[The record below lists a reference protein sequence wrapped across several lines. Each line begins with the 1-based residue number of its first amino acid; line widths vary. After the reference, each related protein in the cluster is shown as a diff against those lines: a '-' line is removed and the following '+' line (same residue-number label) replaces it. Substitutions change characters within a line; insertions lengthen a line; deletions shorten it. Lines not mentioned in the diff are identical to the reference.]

1 MSKFSFGK
9 KFNTA
14 KIFNI
19 ETEGFD
25 YISLEDLAAAIP
37 ADADPNEVIFIV
49 RGIYLNKKGLYEPA
63 PVVALDDCY
72 VNLPSHLYDTCADII
87 ADNLAVAAINDGKV
101 GFRIEKYFQKKY
113 QKDCYSVEWVDL

>member
-25 YISLEDLAAAIP
+25 YLSLEDLAAAIP

-87 ADNLAVAAINDGKV
+87 SDNLAVAAINDGKV

>member
-19 ETEGFD
+19 KTDGFD
-25 YISLEDLAAAIP
+25 YLSLEDLEAAIP
-37 ADADPNEVIFIV
+37 LDTDPNEVIFIV
-49 RGIYLNKKGLYEPA
+49 RGIYLNNKGLYNPA

-72 VNLPSHLYDTCADII
+72 VNLPAHLYETCADII
-87 ADNLAVAAINDGKV
+87 SDNLAVAAINDGKV

-113 QKDCYSVEWVDL
+113 QKECFSVEWVDL